1 MTWKGFSQLPKVS
14 DVTADIRQLT
24 TDTPYLWPMRANF
37 LKHIAQTSPAP
48 MGLEIAGGQGIY
60 LVDTDGKKYLD
71 LIAGIG
77 VSALGHNHP
86 AVVAAVQR
94 QAGTYMHTL
103 VYGEFVLGPQVQL
116 ATLLCKQL
124 PVGLDNVYF
133 TNSGTEATEGAMKLA
148 KRVTGRTEI
157 ISATRSYHGSTQGAA
172 SLMWPKDFTRAFHPL
187 LPGINHLDFNCDAC
201 LERIT
206 EKTAAVILETVQAEW
221 GIRKPR
227 VEWIRAAARRCKEV
241 GSLLILDEIQA
252 GMGRTGTL
260 FAFEQY
266 GIVPDVLLLAKG
278 FGGGMPLGAFI
289 ARRELM
295 ETLTNNPVLGH
306 ITTFGGHP
314 VSCAAG
320 LAALTTLIDQPEL
333 IASVPVKEALFHRLL
348 VHPKILHLRS
358 AGLWMAV
365 ELSDFEEVKGTIARC
380 LERGLITD
388 WFLWNE
394 RSLRIAPPLTITTE
408 EIELACGII
417 LSALGSDVLNADSAD

>member
-1 MTWKGFSQLPKVS
+1 
-14 DVTADIRQLT
+14 
-24 TDTPYLWPMRANF
+24 
-37 LKHIAQTSPAP
+37 
-48 MGLEIAGGQGIY
+48 MGLEIAGGQGVY
-60 LVDTDGKKYLD
+60 LIDTQGRRYLD

-86 AVVAAVQR
+86 AVVEAVQR

-103 VYGEFVLGPQVQL
+103 VYGEFVLGPQVAL
-116 ATLLCKQL
+116 ARLLCSQL
-124 PVGLDNVYF
+124 PEELDNVYF

-148 KRVTGRTEI
+148 KRVTGRAEFV
-157 ISATRSYHGSTQGAA
+157 SATRAYHGSTQGAA

-201 LERIT
+201 LDRIT
-206 EKTAAVILETVQAEW
+206 ERTAAVILETVQAEW

-227 VEWIRAAARRCKEV
+227 REWLGAVRRRCDEV
-241 GSLLILDEIQA
+241 GALLILDEIQA

-266 GIVPDVLLLAKG
+266 GVVPDILLLAKG

-295 ETLTNNPVLGH
+295 ETLTNRPVLGH

-320 LAALTTLIDQPEL
+320 LAALTVLVEQPEL
-333 IASVPVKEALFHRLL
+333 IAVVPEKEALFRRLL
-348 VHPKILHLRS
+348 VHPKILDVRS

-365 ELSDFEEVKGTIARC
+365 ELADFDEVRRVIAGC

-388 WFLWNE
+388 WFLFNE
-394 RSLRIAPPLTITTE
+394 RSLRIAPPLTISVG
-408 EIELACGII
+408 EIEWACGV
-417 LSALGSDVLNADSAD
+417 LLEALGI